1 MQKIA
6 IKSKMIKDILG
17 VFLLNFA
24 VACVCFL
31 PAIIKGSGV
40 FSLANDFNV
49 QQIPF
54 HILINEAIK
63 NGDILYSWNV
73 DIGSEFAGALG
84 YYGLG
89 SPFLWLSLLFPAETY
104 PLVAG
109 WMYMLKYGVAGVTS
123 YIWLKYF
130 VSKRYAVIGSML
142 YAFSGFSSV
151 NLIFQFHD
159 SIAFFPLLLIGYES
173 LVRDGKKGRLA
184 VGVLINAL
192 VNYYLFTQQIMFLIL
207 YASFRIGFRYWKH
220 IKLLLNCVWEGI
232 LGMGMAG
239 ALFVPAVLYVMQNPR
254 VSQLLPKESWIYTG
268 NRDYLQAIRTLLF
281 PGEMMIS
288 QSCIREQDWSS
299 WSCYLPMISLS
310 FVICYVLK
318 KKTDWLSAMLVVCI
332 GMTAIPI
339 LNSVFGFFSV
349 SNYHRWLYMLVL
361 LMCLASARVME
372 EKENYPIKWV
382 NLIMAVF
389 MIVMTVGMFWWS
401 DNKYLLIFN
410 KNVFINW
417 SICGIAGVFIT
428 FVASYLSQEKFLWVM
443 RVGIVGFCIVTTG
456 YMIELY
462 QGESGYSSQTYYDNI
477 LAYRELELPDIR
489 YRLDSTDNLL
499 TIAGTLSGTGC
510 FTSTV
515 SGSLYKFYE
524 NLGGNRALFTPEDIA
539 GVKELLGARY
549 YLVADEKKENGIQ
562 TVRRGERVWTLCDSE
577 QAVPIGCVYDSYLTE
592 SEFLMLPEDI
602 RGIVMLKTMIIED
615 DNESEVS
622 ETLVKAEIA
631 ELEQLTTDSIS
642 SLVRERSNRA
652 SLSLE
657 KYWWGFETVLEAE
670 KDGYAFYSVPYDNC
684 FSAYVNGEKKEIID
698 SNGLMAVRIENGI
711 NQIRIEYVPVRI
723 ILGIIVS
730 AISVIIFSVYVSL
743 SKKKNMYL
751 SD

>member
-1 MQKIA
+1 
-6 IKSKMIKDILG
+6 MIKEILG
-17 VFLLNFA
+17 VFFLNFMI
-24 VACVCFL
+24 ACVCFL
-31 PAIIKGSGV
+31 PAIVKGNGV
-40 FSLANDFNV
+40 FLLANDFNV

-89 SPFLWLSLLFPAETY
+89 SPFLWLSLLFPAEAY

-173 LVRDGKKGRLA
+173 LVRDEKKGRLA

-192 VNYYLFTQQIMFLIL
+192 VNYYLFTQQVVFLIL
-207 YASFRIGFRYWKH
+207 YASFRTGFRYWKQR
-220 IKLLLNCVWEGI
+220 KVLLNCALEGI
-232 LGMGMAG
+232 LGIGMAG
-239 ALFVPAVLYVMQNPR
+239 SLFVPAVLYVMQNPR
-254 VSQLLPKESWIYTG
+254 VSKLIPKESWIYTG

-288 QSCIREQDWSS
+288 QSCIRECDWSS

-310 FVICYVLK
+310 LVICYILK
-318 KKTDWLSAMLVVCI
+318 KKTDWLSAMLVVCM
-332 GMTAIPI
+332 GMTAIPV
-339 LNSVFGFFSV
+339 LNSVFGFFSI
-349 SNYHRWLYMLVL
+349 SNYHRWVYMLVL
-361 LMCLASARVME
+361 LMCLASVRVME
-372 EKENYPIKWV
+372 EKENCPVKWV
-382 NLIMAVF
+382 SLAIAMF

-401 DNKYLLIFN
+401 ENKYLLIFRE
-410 KNVFINW
+410 NVFINW
-417 SICGIAGVFIT
+417 SICGIVGVFAT
-428 FVASYLSQEKFLWVM
+428 FIASYLPQEKFLWAM

-462 QGESGYSSQTYYDNI
+462 QGENGYSSQTYYDNI
-477 LAYRELELPDIR
+477 LAYRELELPDMR
-489 YRLDSTDNLL
+489 FRLDSTDNLI
-499 TIAGTLSGTGC
+499 TVAGTLSGTGC

-549 YLVADEKKENGIQ
+549 YLVSDGKMENGIQ

-592 SEFLMLPEDI
+592 SEFLSLPEDI
-602 RGIVMLKTMIIED
+602 RGIVMLKTMIIKD
-615 DNESEVS
+615 DNESVVS
-622 ETLVKAEIA
+622 ETLVKAEIS
-631 ELEQLTTDSIS
+631 ELEQLTAANIS
-642 SLVRERSNRA
+642 SLVRERSNYA

-657 KYWWGFETVLEAE
+657 KYWRGFESVIEAE
-670 KDGYAFYSVPYDNC
+670 KDGYAFYSVPYDKC
-684 FSAYVNGEKKEIID
+684 FRAYVNGKKREIID
-698 SNGLMAVRIENGI
+698 SNGLMAVRIGNGI
-711 NQIRIEYVPVRI
+711 NQVRFEYVPVRI
-723 ILGIIVS
+723 VLGIMIS
-730 AISVIIFSVYVSL
+730 AISIIIFSA
-743 SKKKNMYL
+743 YL
-751 SD
+751 SFSKRKTHT